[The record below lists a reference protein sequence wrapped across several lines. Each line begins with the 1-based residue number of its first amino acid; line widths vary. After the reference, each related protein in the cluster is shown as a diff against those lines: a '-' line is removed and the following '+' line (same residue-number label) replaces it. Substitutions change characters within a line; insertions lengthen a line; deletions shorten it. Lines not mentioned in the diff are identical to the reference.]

1 MSVSFEAM
9 PGLCFFVRVTHVH
22 GVTRMHPCHKEPAPT
37 HHHTLSPG
45 V

>member
-9 PGLCFFVRVTHVH
+9 PGLCFFVRVTH